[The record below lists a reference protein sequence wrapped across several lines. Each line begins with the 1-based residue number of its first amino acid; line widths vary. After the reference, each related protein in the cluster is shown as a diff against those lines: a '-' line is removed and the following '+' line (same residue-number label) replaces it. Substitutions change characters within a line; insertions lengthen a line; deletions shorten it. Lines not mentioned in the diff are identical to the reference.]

1 MTIRYLAREGEKI
14 ATLARRFGLSRQ
26 TIYNQLKREKSTP
39 ARLATRAKRASLLD
53 PFRDYIRARLEQ
65 FDLPA
70 TVLFREL
77 KAKGYTGGM
86 TILRGAIRPIK
97 AEAIRRVTERFE
109 TTPGHQA
116 QIDWGEC
123 GTITVGGPDG
133 GETKKLY
140 LFVMVLGYSRML
152 YARFTTSTKQPALF
166 GCLKGAFET
175 LGIPKELLVDNMKQC
190 VERHDIATGA
200 VRFSK
205 AFLDFAEHYAVL
217 PVASPPYWPRVKGKV
232 ERGVG
237 YIKTSFLEG
246 RFFTDLQD
254 LNAQLTHWL
263 STVANQRVHGTTK
276 AVPAVRFEEEMSAL
290 RSASLVAPF
299 DARPV
304 ELRVVALDSHLSYRG
319 VRYSVMPEAAGH
331 TVVIRASGEAVG
343 DVFTVMLGERVV
355 AEHRMRPRGTPDV
368 TLAEH
373 RSAVRALTRQG
384 TSDGST
390 RRHGEHRGERPG
402 KHRPRFV
409 QHAPLEVIDTL
420 ASTLES
426 IQRIAPVVETRT
438 LEEYAE
444 YARYEASF
452 EDEILL
458 THTSER
464 VIAGVGA
471 GVSTGAGAGTPA
483 GVAA

>member
-26 TIYNQLKREKSTP
+26 TIYNQLKRTTDHATGRTATERTP
-39 ARLATRAKRASLLD
+39 RKRRPSALD

-77 KAKGYTGGM
+77 KAQGYTGGM
-86 TILRGAIRPIK
+86 TILRGAIRPFK
-97 AEAIRRVTERFE
+97 AEQVRRVTERFE

-123 GTITVGGPDG
+123 GTITVGGPAG
-133 GETKKLY
+133 GETRKLY

-152 YARFTTSTKQPALF
+152 YARFTTSTRQPALF
-166 GCLKGAFET
+166 SCLKGAFET

-190 VERHDIATGA
+190 VERHDVSSGV

-205 AFLDFAEHYAVL
+205 AFLDFAEHYDVQ

-237 YIKTSFLEG
+237 YVKRSFLEG
-246 RFFTDLQD
+246 RSFTDLAD
-254 LNAQLTHWL
+254 LNAQLTQWL
-263 STVANQRVHGTTK
+263 LTVANQRVHGTTK

-290 RSASLVAPF
+290 RSARLVPPF

-319 VRYSVMPEAAGH
+319 VRYSVLPEAAGH
-331 TVVIRASGEAVG
+331 TVVVRASGDVVG
-343 DVFTVMLGERVV
+343 DVFTVMLGEKVV
-355 AEHRMRPRGTPDV
+355 AEHRIRPRGTPDV

-373 RSAVRALTRQG
+373 RSAVRALTRR
-384 TSDGST
+384 GSAP
-390 RRHGEHRGERPG
+390 RHGEHRGERPG
-402 KHRPRFV
+402 KHQPRFV
-409 QHAPLEVIDTL
+409 QHALLEVADAP

-426 IQRIAPVVETRT
+426 IQRLAPVVETRT
-438 LEEYAE
+438 LEEYAK
-444 YARYEASF
+444 YGACHEASF
-452 EDEILL
+452 EEEVPAS
-458 THTSER
+458 HSSEAVR
-464 VIAGVGA
+464 AAVGA
-471 GVSTGAGAGTPA
+471 RAATVAGT